1 MNFSLILLTASAL
14 ICGIVDAGT
23 RIRGGSFSIQA
34 VWTILL
40 GVASLAFVVLRA
52 KIPKQIL
59 GPGALLV
66 GFLSLGVASLVFD
79 PADLNLSLRDQAQSL
94 LVYCSFVGLLL
105 LGAIET
111 YRAKDQLWY
120 LHTGFHRACQ
130 CAGLIYAASLVAG
143 PGSNLFIGARSF
155 ALFALIA
162 VSWFLASAH
171 YRYPKDLLWAII
183 LIALI
188 GLSLSRTATVIALV
202 IFPFS
207 RISPHNYKT
216 WVRFFLWAGFISL
229 LAYLAF
235 NFVEPIR
242 ARFTEVGDSGQ
253 IGGVSLNTSGREF
266 LWQAVQNSIAKAPL
280 FGKIIGLGPG
290 ATSLVIEGGQPHNDY
305 LRLQH
310 DFGYLGLSCWLLGYV
325 WLVGLT
331 FKSWLWADRYDRDNA
346 HVPLAA
352 FLALVSIGLSMVT
365 DNVIVYVFAMSPL
378 GLLTG
383 TAIGLQ
389 AAHYKMRNQYLR
401 ELRSLTDED
410 SETED
415 WTVAQ
420 P

>member
-1 MNFSLILLTASAL
+1 MNFSLILLTVSTLLCAL
-14 ICGIVDAGT
+14 VDAGT
-23 RIRGGSFSIQA
+23 RLRGGSFSSQA
-34 VWTILL
+34 VWTVLL
-40 GVASLAFVVLRA
+40 GVTSLVFVVLRA
-52 KIPKQIL
+52 RIPKQIV
-59 GPGALLV
+59 GPGALLT

-79 PADLNLSLRDQAQSL
+79 PAALNLSLRDQAQSL
-94 LVYCSFVGLLL
+94 LVYCGFVGVLL

-120 LHTGFHRACQ
+120 LHTGFPRACQ
-130 CAGLIYAASLVAG
+130 CAALLYMVSLVAG
-143 PGSNLFIGARSF
+143 PGSALIFGARSF

-162 VSWFLASAH
+162 ISWFLASAH
-171 YRYPKDLLWAII
+171 YKYSKDILWAIF
-183 LIALI
+183 LIALV

-207 RISPHNYKT
+207 RISPHNQKT
-216 WVRFFLWAGFISL
+216 WIRFFLWAGFIAL

-242 ARFTEVGDSGQ
+242 ARFTDIGDSGQ
-253 IGGVSLNTSGREF
+253 LGGVSLNTSGREF
-266 LWQAVQNSIAKAPL
+266 LWQAVQNSIARAPL

-310 DFGYLGLSCWLLGYV
+310 DFGYLGLGFWVLGYV
-325 WLVGLT
+325 WLIGIT
-331 FKSWLWADRYDRDNA
+331 FKSWLWSDRYDPDNA
-346 HVPLAA
+346 HVQLAA
-352 FLALVSIGLSMVT
+352 FLSLISIGLSMIT

-378 GLLTG
+378 GLLVG
-383 TAIGLQ
+383 TAIGLH
-389 AAHYKMRNQYLR
+389 AAHYKMRNQYLQMM
-401 ELRSLTDED
+401 RSLPDVE
-410 SETED
+410 SEAED

>member
-1 MNFSLILLTASAL
+1 MNFSLILLTVTAL
-14 ICGIVDAGT
+14 LCAFVDSGT
-23 RIRGGSFSIQA
+23 RFRGGSISIQA

-40 GVASLAFVVLRA
+40 GVTSLVFVVLRA

-59 GPGALLV
+59 GPGALLM

-79 PADLNLSLRDQAQSL
+79 PAALNLPLRDQAQSL
-94 LVYCSFVGLLL
+94 LVYCGFVGLLL

-120 LHTGFHRACQ
+120 LHTGFPRACQ
-130 CAGLIYAASLVAG
+130 CAALVYTASLVAG
-143 PGSNLFIGARSF
+143 PGSNLVFGARSF
-155 ALFALIA
+155 ALFALVAI
-162 VSWFLASAH
+162 SWFLASAR
-171 YRYPKDLLWAII
+171 YRYPKDIFWAVF
-183 LIALI
+183 LIVLV

-207 RISPHNYKT
+207 RISPHNQKT
-216 WVRFFLWAGFISL
+216 WIRFFLWAGFIAL
-229 LAYLAF
+229 VAYLAF

-242 ARFTEVGDSGQ
+242 ARFTDVGDNGQ
-253 IGGVSLNTSGREF
+253 LGGVSFNTSGREF

-280 FGKIIGLGPG
+280 FGKIIGLGAG
-290 ATSLVIEGGQPHNDY
+290 ATSLVVEGGQPHNDY

-310 DFGYLGLSCWLLGYV
+310 DFGYLGLSFWVLGYA
-325 WLVGLT
+325 WLAGIT
-331 FKSWLWADRYDRDNA
+331 FKSWLWADRYDRENA
-346 HVPLAA
+346 HVQLAA
-352 FLALVSIGLSMVT
+352 FLALVSIGLSMIT

-389 AAHYKMRNQYLR
+389 AAHYRMRKQYLQTM
-401 ELRSLTDED
+401 RSLPDVE
-410 SETED
+410 SEGED